1 MRKPTFSLQSPLSS
15 EIIDVP
21 APDWLN
27 LYVCGYD
34 IQVQRG
40 QKLAAGA
47 ELARHPK
54 PLGGVVHAP
63 MSAVVDKAD
72 FAYVTMKASA
82 ALDPL
87 PPMDIPEDTDGLREA
102 LRTLGVRMDRFML
115 NREILVINGVNP
127 EPTVSVAEQLMRDA
141 QPTLLRGLEA
151 VRKLIAP
158 QRMVLVTA
166 TLDQNLP
173 GCETVRVK
181 PEYPNSLSDL
191 AVLAA
196 TGREK
201 PENTIAVS
209 VMKLWFIGR
218 IMETGRPVTD
228 TVFTLAGKNY
238 RAVLGTPLS
247 YILEFAGVPIN
258 AGDRLVIGGPMR
270 GYTVYDVDHG
280 LEKGAYAVTVVPKDA
295 FPPMVGDP
303 CINCSECVLH
313 CPARIRPDMIGRYA
327 EYGQFEKTLAYGLA
341 SCMECGQCSYWCTA
355 RRPLLHY
362 IRFARKELAD
372 AANPWPM
379 DGVVH

>member
-1 MRKPTFSLQSPLSS
+1 MSMRKPTFSLQSPLSS

-87 PPMDIPEDTDGLREA
+87 PPMDIPEDTEGLREA

-181 PEYPNSLSDL
+181 PDVPQLP
-191 AVLAA
+191 V
-196 TGREK
+196 
-201 PENTIAVS
+201 
-209 VMKLWFIGR
+209 
-218 IMETGRPVTD
+218 RPRGSRRHGAGE
-228 TVFTLAGKNY
+228 AGKHH
-238 RAVLGTPLS
+238 RGQRHEALVHRPDH
-247 YILEFAGVPIN
+247 
-258 AGDRLVIGGPMR
+258 GDR
-270 GYTVYDVDHG
+270 DV
-280 LEKGAYAVTVVPKDA
+280 
-295 FPPMVGDP
+295 
-303 CINCSECVLH
+303 
-313 CPARIRPDMIGRYA
+313 R
-327 EYGQFEKTLAYGLA
+327 
-341 SCMECGQCSYWCTA
+341 
-355 RRPLLHY
+355 
-362 IRFARKELAD
+362 
-372 AANPWPM
+372 
-379 DGVVH
+379 